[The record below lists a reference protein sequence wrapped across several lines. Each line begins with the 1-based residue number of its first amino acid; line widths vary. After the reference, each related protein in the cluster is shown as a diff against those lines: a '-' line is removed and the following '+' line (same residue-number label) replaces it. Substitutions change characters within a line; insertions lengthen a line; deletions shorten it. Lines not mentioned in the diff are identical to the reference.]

1 MIINVGEGGGVS
13 NADKLK
19 YDNETSG
26 LSAENVQEAI
36 DELDVEL
43 ETVKTSFQAGCNTIV
58 SSITA
63 QGVTPKSN
71 SPADIS
77 TAINTVATNKYNAG
91 VTATKVGTATVAQV
105 LSGKTFTN
113 SSGVGLTGTMADKG
127 AVTGSITTSGGTY
140 TIPAGY
146 HNGGGKVTGATLAQ
160 LVGTNVTLES
170 AGNLLS
176 GVTAYGK
183 NGTKYTGSMANKS
196 GTSAISAT
204 ASLDSSNKR
213 VKMAIP
219 ANGYHST
226 SNYLYNSYSSMASV
240 IGLTADKIVKGN
252 TILGIAGTFE
262 SKVYT
267 SFLEKKT
274 STTSTFY
281 EVGFRPKVI
290 FTAING
296 GAFEWYLA
304 STNKHYNSGFTT
316 AYNLGSFDSN
326 NLHCYDSITDTGFY
340 FRVGS
345 AYHNKD
351 MIIIACG

>member
-1 MIINVGEGGGVS
+1 MIINVGEGGAS
-13 NADKLK
+13 KAESLK

-26 LSAENVQEAI
+26 LSADNVQEAI
-36 DELDVEL
+36 DELDGEL

-127 AVTGSITTSGGTY
+127 AVTGSIATSGGTY

-160 LVGTNVTLES
+160 LIGTNATLES

-183 NGTKYTGSMANKS
+183 NGTKYTGSMTNRGAWTNTPTTKGKVTIPAGYHNGSGYVDTTGVYNELTEINVGTIDNSTTVTKELNKS
-196 GTSAISAT
+196 IDNIQFILVAWADIYSASSSDALRLSLYIKGKGWKNFTGRTASAT
-204 ASLDSSNKR
+204 GK
-213 VKMAIP
+213 
-219 ANGYHST
+219 T
-226 SNYLYNSYSSMASV
+226 
-240 IGLTADKIVKGN
+240 LT
-252 TILGIAGTFE
+252 L
-262 SKVYT
+262 
-267 SFLEKKT
+267 
-274 STTSTFY
+274 
-281 EVGFRPKVI
+281 
-290 FTAING
+290 
-296 GAFEWYLA
+296 
-304 STNKHYNSGFTT
+304 
-316 AYNLGSFDSN
+316 
-326 NLHCYDSITDTGFY
+326 
-340 FRVGS
+340 
-345 AYHNKD
+345 
-351 MIIIACG
+351 ACGSGYKSTAVTVWYV